1 MKLIWI
7 AAPVMLFLA
16 SIEWL
21 VARRYRW
28 HGGRDSLGNIGCGVV
43 EQAFGALVYPLVF
56 LAYRLLEGPTFPAS
70 SPWTWLYAFVLADLA
85 FYLFHRAAHRVPV
98 IWAAHCVHHA
108 SPHMNLTVAMRGGAF
123 QRLFAIWFYLPLALL
138 GVPGDVLLV
147 VLGAQISYQFI
158 LHTRFGGAF
167 GPLGWVLATPAHHRV
182 HHAIDDDYLDHN
194 FGGVLIV
201 WDRLFGTFAAE
212 THPPRAYG
220 TVDPSLATANP
231 ILANLVGWRA
241 LVNRRRAATARP
253 RSDRS
258 SATRRSGTSRRAARR
273 ARPCRRSDRPSRRPR
288 RRRAPSR

>member
-1 MKLIWI
+1 VKLIWI
-7 AAPVMLFLA
+7 AAPVFLA
-16 SIEWL
+16 LALIEWL
-21 VARRYRW
+21 VARRRGW
-28 HGGRDSLGNIGCGVV
+28 HSARDSAGNIGCGVV

-56 LAYRLLEGPTFPAS
+56 IAYRTLEGPTLPAS
-70 SPWTWLYAFVLADLA
+70 SPWTWIYAFVLADLA

-123 QRLFAIWFYLPLALL
+123 QRLFAVWFYLPLALL

-147 VLGAQISYQFI
+147 VLGAQIMYQFI

-167 GPLGWVLATPAHHRV
+167 GPLGWVLATPSHHRV
-182 HHAIDDDYLDHN
+182 HHAIDDEYRDKN
-194 FGGVLIV
+194 FGAVLIV

-212 THPPRAYG
+212 THAPRGYG
-220 TVDPSLATANP
+220 TVDPTLMTANP
-231 ILANLVGWRA
+231 IKANLVGF
-241 LVNRRRAATARP
+241 LSRRPTARS

-273 ARPCRRSDRPSRRPR
+273 ARPCRRSGRSSRRPR
-288 RRRAPSR
+288 RRPSPSR